1 MLQEEARP
9 WEQLTELVRQGDPE
23 AISRFIGDIP
33 AGERPRLLSRLG
45 EDDRATV
52 LRGLGAAEAAGL
64 VEVLPDVQAAG
75 IIGRLEP
82 REAVEILAEL
92 PSNEQA
98 DLLSE
103 IHAVGAEA
111 ILAAMEPDK
120 ADEARQL
127 ADYPHNVAGGLMA
140 TEFLFYREDVTC
152 GEIAKDLHRKTG
164 EYADY
169 QLQYVYVVSAA
180 QRLVGVLRLRDLLFT
195 PDHQVAS
202 KIMIREPLR
211 VRGDTSL
218 EELGD
223 LFARHSFLGVP
234 VVSKKGRLLG
244 VIHRAAVEKAL
255 GQKAEVDHL
264 KSRGIVGGEEF
275 RSMPLRFRS
284 LKRLSWLSINIVLN
298 LIAASVIAL
307 YQETLSAVIALAIF
321 LPIISDMSGCAGTQA
336 VAVSMRELALGL
348 VKPHE
353 VFYVWAREVSVGII
367 NGLVLGLLI
376 AGVAWLWT
384 GNPYLGLVVGGGL
397 AANNVVGV
405 SVGGTIPMILKRQGL
420 DPALA
425 SGPILSTVTDM
436 CGFFF
441 VLSMADALLPKLTG

>member
-1 MLQEEARP
+1 MLQEETRP
-9 WEQLTELVRQGDPE
+9 WEQLADLVRQGDAG
-23 AISRFIGDIP
+23 AISRFIADLP
-33 AGERPRLLSRLG
+33 SGERPRVLSRLG
-45 EDDRATV
+45 EDDRTTV
-52 LRGLGAAEAAGL
+52 MRGLGAAEAAGL
-64 VEVLPDVQAAG
+64 VEVMSDVQAAG
-75 IIGRLEP
+75 IIELLEP
-82 REAVEILAEL
+82 RQAVEILSEL

-103 IHAVGAEA
+103 IDAVGAEA
-111 ILAAMEPDK
+111 ILAAMEPEK

-127 ADYPHNVAGGLMA
+127 ADYSNHVAGGLMA
-140 TEFLFYREDVTC
+140 TEFLAYREDVTC
-152 GEIAKDLHRKTG
+152 GEIAEDLRRKTG
-164 EYADY
+164 EYSDY
-169 QLQYVYVVSAA
+169 QLQYVYVVSAK

-211 VRGDTSL
+211 VRDDTSL

-223 LFARHSFLGVP
+223 LFARHSFLGIP
-234 VVSKKGRLLG
+234 VVSRKGRLLG
-244 VIHRAAVEKAL
+244 VIHRGAVERAL
-255 GQKAEVDHL
+255 GHKAQVDHL

-275 RSMPLRFRS
+275 RSMSLRFRS
-284 LKRLSWLSINIVLN
+284 LKRLSWLSINIILN

-307 YQETLSAVIALAIF
+307 YQETLSAVIALAVF

-348 VKPHE
+348 VKTHE
-353 VFYVWAREVSVGII
+353 VFYVWAREISVGMI
-367 NGLVLGLLI
+367 NGLILGLLI
-376 AGVAWLWT
+376 AGVAWLWS
-384 GNPYLGLVVGGGL
+384 GNPYFGLVVGGGL

-405 SVGGTIPMILKRQGL
+405 SVGGTIPMILKRGGF

-425 SGPILSTVTDM
+425 SGPILTTVTDM

-441 VLSMADALLPKLTG
+441 VLSLADALLPKLAG